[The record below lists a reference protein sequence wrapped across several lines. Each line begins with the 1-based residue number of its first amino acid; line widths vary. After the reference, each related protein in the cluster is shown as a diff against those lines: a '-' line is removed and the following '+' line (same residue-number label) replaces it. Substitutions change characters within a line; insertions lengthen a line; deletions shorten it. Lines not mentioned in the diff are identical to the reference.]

1 MKACKKLTTEE
12 INNLSDIARY
22 FFNFVQSFG
31 NKLRVHNFVNLQ
43 MVEDPIQNLD
53 TVTGGIFQIYFYD
66 DLISP
71 DENSKIQSNKKLT
84 K

>member
-1 MKACKKLTTEE
+1 
-12 INNLSDIARY
+12 
-22 FFNFVQSFG
+22 
-31 NKLRVHNFVNLQ
+31 

-53 TVTGGIFQIYFYD
+53 TVAGGIFQIYFYD